1 MSSKIIVLGG
11 DGIGPEVTAEA
22 VRVLEAA
29 GRRFSLRLDFEDQ
42 LIGGIGYDKAGS
54 PLPDATL
61 KACEGAAAVLLG
73 AVGGP
78 KWADIPV
85 KFRPEQGLL
94 AIRKALGLFA
104 NLRPVAVIPELMN
117 SSPLKPEKLK
127 GVDIMVVR
135 ELTGGIYFGRKE
147 RTANSA
153 LDTCEY
159 SVTEIER
166 VCRVAGKLASGR
178 RGKVTSIDKANVLET
193 SRLWRDVATRV
204 FRDEFPKLTVE
215 HLLVDAAAM
224 HLLSRPGDFD
234 VMVTENM
241 FGDILTDEA
250 SMLPG
255 SMGMLASASL
265 GDGSR
270 GLYEPIHGSAPDI
283 AGQGIANPAGAIL
296 SAALLLRY
304 SLGAP
309 EAALAVEK
317 AVAAALAG
325 GARTRDIAA
334 KGEKSVGTRAFADV
348 VLAQLA

>member
-1 MSSKIIVLGG
+1 LSSKIIVLGG

-29 GRRFSLRLDFEDQ
+29 GRKFGLRLEFQEE

-147 RTANSA
+147 RTATSA
-153 LDTCEY
+153 VDTCEY
-159 SVTEIER
+159 TVAEIER
-166 VCRVAGKLASGR
+166 VCRVAGQLATGR

-204 FRDEFPKLTVE
+204 FRDEFPKLIVE

-224 HLLSRPGDFD
+224 HLLSRPADFD

-265 GDGSR
+265 GDGPR

-283 AGQGIANPAGAIL
+283 AGKGIANPAGAIL

-304 SLGAP
+304 SLKAP
-309 EAALAVEK
+309 EAAQAVES
-317 AVAAALAG
+317 AVARAIGAG
-325 GARTRDIAA
+325 VRTRDIAA
-334 KGEKSVGTRAFADV
+334 RDETSVDTTAFADA
-348 VLAQLA
+348 VLRHL

>member
-1 MSSKIIVLGG
+1 VTAKIIVLGG

-29 GRRFSLRLDFEDQ
+29 GRKFGLKLQFQDE

-94 AIRKALGLFA
+94 AIRKSLGLFA
-104 NLRPVAVIPELMN
+104 NLRPVAVIPELVN

-147 RTANSA
+147 RTATSA

-159 SVTEIER
+159 TVAEIER
-166 VCRVAGKLASGR
+166 VCRVAGRLATGR

-204 FRDEFPKLTVE
+204 FRDEFPKLAVE

-241 FGDILTDEA
+241 
-250 SMLPG
+250 
-255 SMGMLASASL
+255 LA
-265 GDGSR
+265 
-270 GLYEPIHGSAPDI
+270 
-283 AGQGIANPAGAIL
+283 
-296 SAALLLRY
+296 
-304 SLGAP
+304 
-309 EAALAVEK
+309 
-317 AVAAALAG
+317 
-325 GARTRDIAA
+325 T
-334 KGEKSVGTRAFADV
+334 F
-348 VLAQLA
+348 

>member
-1 MSSKIIVLGG
+1 MSSRIVVLGG
-11 DGIGPEVTAEA
+11 DGIGPEVTTEA
-22 VRVLEAA
+22 VRVLDAA
-29 GRRFSLRLDFEDQ
+29 GRKFGLELEFQDE

-61 KACEGAAAVLLG
+61 NACKDAAAVLLG

-104 NLRPVAVIPELMN
+104 NLRPVAVIPELVN

-147 RTANSA
+147 RTETSA

-159 SVTEIER
+159 TVGEIER
-166 VCRVAGKLASGR
+166 VCRVAGKLATGR

-265 GDGSR
+265 GEGPR

-304 SLGAP
+304 SLAAP
-309 EAALAVEK
+309 EAARAVES
-317 AVAAALAG
+317 AVAGALAS

-334 KGEKSVGTRAFADV
+334 KGEKSINTRAFADA
-348 VLAQLA
+348 VLKHLV